1 MAHQASPLRRP
12 LIQTVEA
19 FGLAVAAARSRH
31 GLRSL
36 AGPAE
41 RGRSG
46 AARRPKGAN
55 RGGPRPAIA
64 RKALPKGSVAWLPWA
79 GGGLAFL
86 LLDWKLTVAIALG
99 GATSTA
105 LSRLGAQ
112 DWQNL
117 EGRAARSR
125 DRWLRGANGKLLLT
139 VGGGGILASTLYLS
153 TAIWS
158 ESHSG
163 WLATESLLQGVGI
176 TVALALLLRQWYQDG
191 NSRQEERF
199 ARWIDDLRHPDP
211 VAQLAAIRQIG
222 RLVTRDRLDA
232 DCRAIAADC
241 LSLLLTGQTP
251 LAAPVR
257 RAALETL
264 THLEPSRRA
273 RAHHRPARP
282 AAPAPAPA
290 ALTPLPPRPPRSG
303 QSPHPSAP
311 PDPE

>member
-19 FGLAVAAARSRH
+19 VGLAVAAARSRH

-36 AGPAE
+36 TGPAE

-46 AARRPKGAN
+46 AARRRPKGTV
-55 RGGPRPAIA
+55 PKSSRPAIA
-64 RKALPKGSVAWLPWA
+64 PKTLAKGSMAWLPWA

-112 DWQNL
+112 DWRSI

-139 VGGGGILASTLYLS
+139 VGGGSILASTLYLS

-163 WLATESLLQGVGI
+163 WLATESLLQGVAI
-176 TVALALLLRQWYQDG
+176 TVALALLLRQWCQDG
-191 NSRQEERF
+191 DSRQEERF

-241 LSLLLTGQTP
+241 LTLLLTGSNP

-257 RAALETL
+257 HAALDTL
-264 THLEPSRRA
+264 ALLEPSRRP
-273 RAHHRPARP
+273 RDRSRPAP
-282 AAPAPAPA
+282 TAP
-290 ALTPLPPRPPRSG
+290 LTPLPPLPPRSG
-303 QSPHPSAP
+303 QSPHPSP
-311 PDPE
+311 QPDPE